1 MAVKADLLVKGDEE
15 DRQASGSGWIRTIN
29 ALTPREGIAVG
40 FAQAVE
46 SLRSHFLM
54 SLALGMGVALL
65 LLIGIDRDKEDK
77 SPLARL
83 AV

>member
-1 MAVKADLLVKGDEE
+1 
-15 DRQASGSGWIRTIN
+15 
-29 ALTPREGIAVG
+29 LTPREGIAVG